1 MRFVSFDFSFPLQGS
16 RIPLSGFNRH
26 QRRSCN
32 MEEWKDRRLE
42 DWKIGSPP
50 CPIQSFDGRFR
61 LEGLRSRDWLPP
73 SPGAVLLEFGD
84 EMEGRRSRRAGCR
97 GEHSFFWAL
106 AKLRKAQGLAPTGMP
121 APTMWDGRPYSS
133 SEVIH
138 RAGDKSPL
146 FQAFERERPR
156 IVNNFAASA
165 SPGYE

>member
-121 APTMWDGRPYSS
+121 APTM
-133 SEVIH
+133 
-138 RAGDKSPL
+138 
-146 FQAFERERPR
+146 
-156 IVNNFAASA
+156 
-165 SPGYE
+165 